1 MPFTREELAQV
12 IRYAL
17 SNWVAF
23 TRYRDEGRLERI
35 AESPI
40 NRIEELL
47 PGKVAP
53 HLSSVASLAA

>member
-17 SNWVAF
+17 SNWVAL

-47 PGKVAP
+47 PGNVCY
-53 HLSSVASLAA
+53 SQ

>member
-17 SNWVAF
+17 SNWVAL

-35 AESPI
+35 GWTVKATSDPEAICPVPAVHM
-40 NRIEELL
+40 R
-47 PGKVAP
+47 VR
-53 HLSSVASLAA
+53 VR

>member
-1 MPFTREELAQV
+1 MILRSAMPFTREELAQV

-17 SNWVAF
+17 SNWVAL

-47 PGKVAP
+47 PGER
-53 HLSSVASLAA
+53 LA

>member
-17 SNWVAF
+17 SNWVAL
-23 TRYRDEGRLERI
+23 TREGRLERI

>member
-1 MPFTREELAQV
+1 M